1 MKGVIAEWSALC
13 EGEEIDQRGIVIPEL
28 DNLALVPD
36 PFYGNFS
43 VYKMS
48 GFTDDVAKG
57 NTKVIREIEVPDELV
72 CLAKDYLEVCKYFNK
87 AEEEFN
93 RKTEPFKK
101 LLKE

>member
-1 MKGVIAEWSALC
+1 MKGVIAEWTALC

-28 DNLALVPD
+28 DNLTLVPD

-43 VYKMS
+43 VYKDPE
-48 GFTDDVAKG
+48 FTDDVAGGK
-57 NTKVIREIEVPDELV
+57 NKIIREIEVPDELV
-72 CLAKDYLEVCKYFNK
+72 QLAKDFLEVCKYFNK